1 MFKMNSIHLWMSLLV
16 EDKLVQDLLLGFKET
31 RSWWMAILLQVKTE
45 SISHQ
50 QRDLCNW
57 KILLGTTKRESLL
70 KLLKVITLKHIAS
83 LQVNLMLL
91 RPKEESLITKSPPN
105 LLKNST
111 TNFSIK
117 ISNSSRWTEMNKS
130 PVSLLKDQLS
140 EFWWQSRMLLSRE
153 SQKILVRSSKATSKL
168 L

>member
-1 MFKMNSIHLWMSLLV
+1 M
-16 EDKLVQDLLLGFKET
+16 QDLLLGFKET
-31 RSWWMAILLQVKTE
+31 KSWWTDILLQVKTE
-45 SISHQ
+45 SINHQ
-50 QRDLCNW
+50 QRDLFNW

-70 KLLKVITLKHIAS
+70 KLLKAITLKHIAS

-111 TNFSIK
+111 TNFFIK
-117 ISNSSRWTEMNKS
+117 ISNNSLWTEMNKS
-130 PVSLLKDQLS
+130 LESLLKDQLS
-140 EFWWQSRMLLSRE
+140 EFWWQSKMLLSRE
-153 SQKILVRSSKATSKL
+153 SQKTLVRSSKVTSKL

>member
-1 MFKMNSIHLWMSLLV
+1 M
-16 EDKLVQDLLLGFKET
+16 QDLLLGFKET
-31 RSWWMAILLQVKTE
+31 KSWWTDILLQVKTE
-45 SISHQ
+45 SINHQ
-50 QRDLCNW
+50 QRDLFNW

-70 KLLKVITLKHIAS
+70 KLLKAITLKHIAS

-111 TNFSIK
+111 TNFFIK
-117 ISNSSRWTEMNKS
+117 ISNNSLWTEMNKS
-130 PVSLLKDQLS
+130 LESLLKDQLS
-140 EFWWQSRMLLSRE
+140 EFWWQSKMLLLRE
-153 SQKILVRSSKATSKL
+153 SQKTLVRSSKVTSKL